1 MFALAASLTAQ
12 ATTYYMR
19 GQDGGGKSSF
29 TGARSANT
37 IGWAT
42 TRDGSVVANATMSGN
57 DFIVQ
62 DGTRLRTGTAAS
74 QSFGGASLTLEAG
87 GEMYLKAGDLTT
99 KVLGTISI
107 PQLIGAGGA
116 IVHSV
121 ANTQTING
129 GTVSINAGKSLNVK
143 LSPSNRTLIIASEFV
158 GDNTAEL
165 AITSSFESG
174 ANGQVLELQDG
185 AGFFGTI
192 TGSKYNA
199 DASGTFALKVTGGF
213 SGTIT
218 SLPSDTTQIL
228 VNYDGLLS
236 GKGLCV
242 ATTTIPEPLKNTVVL
257 YSNKKSALSAGDV
270 VMTFP
275 AGTEVVP
282 AEFAVAFA
290 HGVSGAVGTALPLEN
305 VVNDD
310 GTISLVVKNGGG
322 STYVWTGEADDG
334 KMSTGGNWEG
344 ESAPGAGAA
353 LDFSKVTAAT
363 SIAANGLTYGAV
375 TMGTGVITFSGSL
388 TATSFSDTVNISVA
402 ANSIV
407 TLDGDL
413 KFSNTIGRYILNTI
427 NDGGRFV
434 VRGNI
439 EHSNTAELKPFSGGG
454 VLVAKGLV
462 SNAKKGTGTGWDN
475 IYLFRLTRPSS
486 STLNWIVGEN
496 GISGQRRFWCFSDNY
511 STVANIQ
518 PNDSDFSVTTT
529 IGVDAKATLNL
540 NTTGYDGKTHKITF
554 NGNGSI
560 NQEGTVNIK
569 GNGIVELVN
578 SFNGGLTVN
587 VMETATLSVKRGK
600 SPGNANSSTTVKG
613 GATLEI
619 AESAAALGEASVT
632 PLGNLTL
639 EKGATLKFNFTNRRI
654 APVLARSN
662 NKTATVESTVYVK
675 VSADASI
682 ERPCSGEHILTSGID
697 FTGKTV
703 DLADGNPDW
712 VTGVSVDD
720 SGNIVLNVESNGTLI
735 IIR

>member
-1 MFALAASLTAQ
+1 MK
-12 ATTYYMR
+12 
-19 GQDGGGKSSF
+19 GQDGPGKSSF

-42 TRDGSVVANATMSGN
+42 TRAGSVVANAPMSGN

-107 PQLIGAGGA
+107 PQLIGDGGA
-116 IVHSV
+116 IVHAV

-174 ANGQVLELQDG
+174 ENAQVLELQDA
-185 AGFFGTI
+185 AGFSGTI
-192 TGSKYNA
+192 TGSKYTANA
-199 DASGTFALKVTGGF
+199 TGTFVFKLTGGF

-462 SNAKKGTGTGWDN
+462 SNAKNGTATGWNN

-486 STLNWIVGEN
+486 SMLNWIVGEN
-496 GISGQRRFWCFSDNY
+496 GISGQRRFWCFSSSNY

-540 NTTGYDGKTHKITF
+540 NTTGYDGKAHKITF

-600 SPGNANSSTTVKG
+600 SPGNANSSTTVES

-632 PLGNLTL
+632 PSGNLTL
-639 EKGATLKFNFTNRRI
+639 EKGATLKFNFTNRRV

-682 ERPCSGEHILTSGID
+682 ERPYGGEHILTSGID

-712 VTGVSVDD
+712 VTGVSVDG
-720 SGNIVLNVESNGTLI
+720 SGNIVLNVEPTGLMI
-735 IIR
+735 IVR